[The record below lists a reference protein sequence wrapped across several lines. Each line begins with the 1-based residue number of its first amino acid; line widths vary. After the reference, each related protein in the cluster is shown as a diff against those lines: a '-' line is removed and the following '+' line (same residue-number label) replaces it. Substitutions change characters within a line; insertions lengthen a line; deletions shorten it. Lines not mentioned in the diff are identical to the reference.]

1 LTFFVASDILAHEKG
16 GKVAYELN
24 SMDRQIISLLQRD
37 GRTPN
42 VDIARRLGVSEA
54 TVRKRLDRLVSEGI
68 IHITAIPNPGK
79 VGYATVTFLTFDVD
93 LAQVDHV
100 TDQLARSPEVRAIY
114 YTSGQSDLIVEAWFP
129 SGDALLHFL
138 TQRVASI
145 PGIKGTATS
154 HVLRTIQ
161 DGSHW
166 ILPSPNPPRI
176 LIVDDDPDFVDITR
190 RALAGEGFEVAT
202 ANCGEAALAIMR
214 VSRPDVVI
222 LDIMIRGVLD
232 GLRTARE
239 MRSDGDL
246 RAVPILLVSSI
257 SQSTFGALLPQQ
269 ESLPA
274 DNLLVKPVDHALLI
288 GEIRRLLRSTL

>member
-1 LTFFVASDILAHEKG
+1 MS
-16 GKVAYELN
+16 YELD
-24 SMDRQIISLLQRD
+24 SVDRQIIGFLQQD

-42 VDIARRLGVSEA
+42 VDIARQIGISEA
-54 TVRKRLDRLVSEGI
+54 TVRKRLERLVSEDV
-68 IHITAIPNPGK
+68 IHITAVPNPAK
-79 VGYATVTFLTFDVD
+79 VGYSTITFLTFDVD
-93 LAQVDHV
+93 LAQLDRV

-129 SGDALLHFL
+129 SGDALMRFL

-154 HVLRTIQ
+154 HVLRTLQ
-161 DGSHW
+161 DGSRW
-166 ILPSPNPPRI
+166 TLPPAHPPRI
-176 LIVDDDPDFVDITR
+176 LVVDDDPDFVDISR

-202 ANCGEAALAIMR
+202 ASCGEAALAAMR
-214 VSRPDVVI
+214 VSRPDLVI
-222 LDIMIRGVLD
+222 LDIMMHGVLD

-239 MRSDGDL
+239 MRTDGDL

-257 SQSTFGALLPQQ
+257 SESAFGALLPRQ

-274 DNLLVKPVDHALLI
+274 DNLLVKPVDYSLLI
-288 GEIRRLLRSTL
+288 GEIRRLLRSRI